1 MCWLVL
7 LLLAESSDSAVLA
20 AMIAT
25 FLVLLTFLL
34 LFVWLVANVA
44 HLALEVPAEMVS
56 SHGLDRLYECPG
68 CIR

>member
-7 LLLAESSDSAVLA
+7 LFLAESSDSAVLA

-34 LFVWLVANVA
+34 LCVWLVDNVA
-44 HLALEVPAEMVS
+44 HLALEAPAAMVGS
-56 SHGLDRLYECPG
+56 DGLDRLYECPG

>member
-1 MCWLVL
+1 MCWSVL

-44 HLALEVPAEMVS
+44 HLDLEAPAEMVGS
-56 SHGLDRLYECPG
+56 DGLDRLYECPG